1 MKDTIKNI
9 ISRLIQYSKQMD
21 KVETFVEP
29 KSWLYLDNSGNKHE
43 YIFMRDHRLIMS
55 VNGTAVI
62 GKWELLPNEKLLI
75 DRVSDKIML
84 KNQFIDDALMI
95 LQKSDSDD
103 EPFVL
108 VDEQIIQDHDVLKY
122 LKNIEEKRITSA
134 SIEKGTVEILSS
146 GFVRFKGIEIGY
158 RVKHYEGLIVS
169 GSFDLNLSGHR
180 RFMVV
185 ENGIITDLYYLVTY
199 TDELN
204 REIEICQ
211 KATYL
216 ASGSRMSNIHPDE
229 IDCKK
234 IIYVKEKENPYV
246 AYKIK
251 IDLKGIVT
259 IIYKNDS
266 IFVAVMVICII
277 LILLSIFFKIP

>member
-1 MKDTIKNI
+1 MKNAIKNLI
-9 ISRLIQYSKQMD
+9 QRLIQYSKQLD
-21 KVETFVEP
+21 KVENFVD
-29 KSWLYLDNSGNKHE
+29 KSWLYLDSNGDNHE

-62 GKWELLPNEKLLI
+62 GKWELLPNGKLLI

-84 KNQFIDDALMI
+84 ENQFIDDALMI

-108 VDEQIIQDHDVLKY
+108 VDEQIIKDHDVLKY
-122 LKNIEEKRITSA
+122 LKNIEEKRITSD

-146 GFVRFKGIEIGY
+146 GNIIYKDIVIGY
-158 RVKHYEGLIVS
+158 RVEQYKGFIVS
-169 GSFDLNLSGHR
+169 GTFDLNLSGQR

-185 ENGIITDLYYLVTY
+185 ENGIITDLYYLVSY
-199 TDELN
+199 TDDRN

-216 ASGSRMSNIHPDE
+216 ASGSRVSNFHPDE
-229 IDCKK
+229 IDFDKK
-234 IIYVKEKENPYV
+234 FCVNEKTSPYNPYN
-246 AYKIK
+246 IK
-251 IDLKGIVT
+251 IDSKGIVT
-259 IIYKNDS
+259 IVKDNDLIY
-266 IFVAVMVICII
+266 FVSMGLFIIIII
-277 LILLSIFFKIP
+277 LLVKFN

>member
-1 MKDTIKNI
+1 MKNAIKNLI
-9 ISRLIQYSKQMD
+9 QRLIQYSKQLD
-21 KVETFVEP
+21 KVENFVD
-29 KSWLYLDNSGNKHE
+29 KSWLYLDSNGDNHE

-108 VDEQIIQDHDVLKY
+108 VDEQIIKDHDVLKY
-122 LKNIEEKRITSA
+122 LKNIEEKRITSD

-146 GFVRFKGIEIGY
+146 GNIIYKDIVIGY
-158 RVKHYEGLIVS
+158 RVEQYKGFIVS
-169 GSFDLNLSGHR
+169 GTFDLNLSGQR

-185 ENGIITDLYYLVTY
+185 ENGIITDLYYLVSY
-199 TDELN
+199 TDDRN

-216 ASGSRMSNIHPDE
+216 ASGSRVSNFHPDE

-234 IIYVKEKENPYV
+234 IFYVKEKENPNIH
-246 AYKIK
+246 YKIM
-251 IDLKGIVT
+251 IDSKGIVS

-266 IFVAVMVICII
+266 IFVAVMVLLLIIII
-277 LILLSIFFKIP
+277 LLAIFN